1 MSPEKEETPNMD
13 AADLWKE
20 EVFTDRKVG
29 VIRRLTPVTKD
40 GAPDPA
46 RKAVY
51 LGEASLMT
59 QAGSL
64 PLSFEIP
71 GDNLE
76 QAVKGYGEAVQ
87 HAFTEAMNELKELR
101 RRAATQIVTP
111 QSGLSGLTGPGGMPP
126 GPGGLGGPGGKLK
139 L

>member
-1 MSPEKEETPNMD
+1 MSPEKEETPKMD
-13 AADLWKE
+13 VKDLWKE

-40 GAPDPA
+40 GATDMS

-76 QAVKGYGEAVQ
+76 QAVNGYGDAVQ
-87 HAFTEAMNELKELR
+87 RAFTEAMNELKELR

-111 QSGLSGLTGPGGMPP
+111 QAGLSGLTGPGGMPP
-126 GPGGLGGPGGKLK
+126 GGLGGPGGKLK

>member
-1 MSPEKEETPNMD
+1 MSPEKEETPKMD
-13 AADLWKE
+13 ATDLWKE

-40 GAPDPA
+40 GATDMA
-46 RKAVY
+46 RKAIY

-71 GDNLE
+71 GDTLE
-76 QAVKGYGEAVQ
+76 QAVTGYSEAVQ
-87 HAFTEAMNELKELR
+87 HAFNEAMNELKELR

-111 QSGLSGLTGPGGMPP
+111 QSGLGGLTGPGGGLGP
-126 GPGGLGGPGGKLK
+126 GAGGLGGPGKLK